1 MSRFTFQQIRPGEKS
16 SVMPLE
22 EITDVS
28 VKSGRDHWEGERSEL
43 SVSFCD
49 ALFRSPNVTS
59 DDDDE
64 QDDVGR
70 MPRADDVSIKRQ
82 TAMPPLESS

>member
-1 MSRFTFQQIRPGEKS
+1 
-16 SVMPLE
+16 MPLE

-28 VKSGRDHWEGERSEL
+28 VKSGWDHWEGERSEL
-43 SVSFCD
+43 SVSSFSD

-64 QDDVGR
+64 QDEHGDVGR
-70 MPRADDVSIKRQ
+70 MPRAEERADDVSIKRQ